1 MFKRTFA
8 MMLTAIFTLTA
19 LSIQPARAQ
28 TSADTQLA
36 MKARTKVQ
44 KMGTGR
50 AARVEVKLRDNT
62 KLKGYVSAADEN
74 SFTVTDTKTGAMQT
88 VAYADVA
95 QVKKPGG
102 GLSTRSW
109 IIIGGALAAAV
120 IAGIVIKPA
129 LCDGG
134 AQTRFPC

>member
-1 MFKRTFA
+1 
-8 MMLTAIFTLTA
+8 MLTAIFTLTV

-28 TSADTQLA
+28 TSAEAQLA
-36 MKARTKVQ
+36 LKARTKVQ

-74 SFTVTDTKTGAMQT
+74 SFTVTDTKTGATQT
-88 VAYADVA
+88 VAYTDVA

-109 IIIGGALAAAV
+109 ILIGGAVAAAV

>member
-1 MFKRTFA
+1 

-19 LSIQPARAQ
+19 LSMQPARAQ
-28 TSADTQLA
+28 MSADAQLV

-44 KMGTGR
+44 TIGTGR

-74 SFTVTDTKTGAMQT
+74 SFTVTDTKTGTTQT

-109 IIIGGALAAAV
+109 LIIGGAVAAAV
-120 IAGIVIKPA
+120 IVGIVVKPA